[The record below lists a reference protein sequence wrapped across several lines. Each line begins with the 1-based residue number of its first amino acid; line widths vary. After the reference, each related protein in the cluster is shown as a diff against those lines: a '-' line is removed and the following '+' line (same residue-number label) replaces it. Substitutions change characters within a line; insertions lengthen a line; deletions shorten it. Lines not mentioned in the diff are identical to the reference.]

1 MITDG
6 IPCPYV
12 VEALILSGLRTQA
25 VCKKVT
31 EAELTILRELER
43 PLGGGALLAGHAR
56 IVPT

>member
-12 VEALILSGLRTQA
+12 VEALILSGLRTQ
-25 VCKKVT
+25 VVYEKVT
-31 EAELTILRELER
+31 GADLTILRELGPR
-43 PLGGGALLAGHAR
+43 GGRALLAGHER